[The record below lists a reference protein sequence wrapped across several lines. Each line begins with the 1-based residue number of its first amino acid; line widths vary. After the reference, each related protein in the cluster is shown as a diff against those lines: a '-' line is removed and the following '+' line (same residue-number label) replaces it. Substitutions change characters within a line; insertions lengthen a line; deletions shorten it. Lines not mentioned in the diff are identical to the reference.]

1 MAQERQIIKSDPW
14 LESPAG
20 RYVLSWE
27 QAQLDHVVSDVFGF
41 HAIQLGWPL
50 VQALR
55 CNRMPH
61 RWLLT
66 DRPHADAVSAL
77 LPVLAES
84 ESAAAAQPVPLSVLA
99 EYEALPFPSQSLDLV
114 VLPHTLELA
123 ADAHQTLRE
132 VERVLVPEGKVI
144 VTGFNPAS
152 LWGLQLRREHLAHRF
167 GWATDRPSSLP
178 VLPEDSELLGWR
190 RLRDWLR
197 LLGFEV
203 EGGSHG
209 CYRPPLRTQV
219 WLDRWDWAE
228 TAGRRWWPVFGGMY
242 MMVAAK
248 RVRGMRLVGKL
259 KRARAAPA
267 APAVVANGARSTGE
281 PMAPLLCVPA
291 TAANSAPPVSG
302 QADQPRHAISQLPSQ
317 GS

>member
-1 MAQERQIIKSDPW
+1 MAQEPQIIEIDPW

-41 HAIQLGWPL
+41 HAVQLGWPL

-66 DRPHADAVSAL
+66 DRHHADPVA
-77 LPVLAES
+77 PVLPIMAAGEPAEPVVQ
-84 ESAAAAQPVPLSVLA
+84 AVPLSVLA
-99 EYEALPFPSQSLDLV
+99 EYEALPFPSNSLDLV

-123 ADAHQTLRE
+123 EDPHQTLRE
-132 VERVLVPEGKVI
+132 VERVLMPEGRVI

-152 LWGLQLRREHLAHRF
+152 LWGLQLRREQLGKRL
-167 GWATDRPSSLP
+167 GWRGGDTLSSLP
-178 VLPEDSELLGWR
+178 VLPEDAELLGWR

-203 EGGSHG
+203 EGGSYG
-209 CYRPPLRTQV
+209 CYRPPLRSQT
-219 WLDRWDWAE
+219 WLDRWDWTE
-228 TAGRRWWPVFGGMY
+228 TAGRRWWPVLGGMY
-242 MMVAAK
+242 LMVATK

-259 KRARAAPA
+259 KRARPAPA
-267 APAVVANGARSTGE
+267 APAVIANGARSTGE
-281 PMAPLLCVPA
+281 TMRSPHRMATMPA
-291 TAANSAPPVSG
+291 L
-302 QADQPRHAISQLPSQ
+302 PRHPLQDRDGASLPQ
-317 GS
+317 DT

>member
-1 MAQERQIIKSDPW
+1 MAQERQIIESDPW

-41 HAIQLGWPL
+41 HAVQLGWPL

-61 RWLLT
+61 RWLAT
-66 DRPHADAVSAL
+66 DRPHVDAVSAALPL
-77 LPVLAES
+77 LADGELAEA
-84 ESAAAAQPVPLSVLA
+84 SAHPVPLSLLT
-99 EYEALPFPSQSLDLV
+99 EYEALPFPSSSLDLV

-123 ADAHQTLRE
+123 SDAHETLRE

-144 VTGFNPAS
+144 VTGFNPSS
-152 LWGLQLRREHLAHRF
+152 LWGLQRRREHLCRRM
-167 GWATDRPSSLP
+167 GWGMDRASMLP
-178 VLPEDSELLGWR
+178 ALPEASELLGWR

-203 EGGSHG
+203 EGGTYG
-209 CYRPPLRTQV
+209 CYCPPLRTQA
-219 WLDRWDWAE
+219 WLDRWDWSE

-242 MMVAAK
+242 MMVATK

-259 KRARAAPA
+259 KRARPATA
-267 APAVVANGARSTGE
+267 APAVVANGARSTSE
-281 PMAPLLCVPA
+281 PMAPMRLHKNFSKDP
-291 TAANSAPPVSG
+291 
-302 QADQPRHAISQLPSQ
+302 D
-317 GS
+317 

>member
-1 MAQERQIIKSDPW
+1 MVQERQIIKSDPW

-41 HAIQLGWPL
+41 HAVQLGWPL

-66 DRPHADAVSAL
+66 DQPHANDISQA
-77 LPVLAES
+77 LPVLADGEPMG
-84 ESAAAAQPVPLSVLA
+84 AASTSVPLSVLA

-123 ADAHQTLRE
+123 SDAHQTLRE

-152 LWGLQLRREHLAHRF
+152 LWGLQLRREHLARRF
-167 GWATDRPSSLP
+167 GRAADRPSSLP

-209 CYRPPLRTQV
+209 CYRPPLRTQA

-242 MMVAAK
+242 MMVATK

-259 KRARAAPA
+259 TRARAAPA

-281 PMAPLLCVPA
+281 PMAPLLSTPA
-291 TAANSAPPVSG
+291 ASAAAVAPPIPGSRRLTV
-302 QADQPRHAISQLPSQ
+302 LPKDPA
-317 GS
+317 